1 MTDAVP
7 ITYLRRR
14 LILGGLT
21 CAMACGGAPEP
32 DKVLRTVR
40 SWTATAN
47 LASADV
53 RRGAISKR
61 LASQLHDRAAE
72 ARQESATALAQ
83 VRAPDDRR
91 PPALRSIRSTSRS
104 GRSARPEAR
113 NEEVGRSSPWA

>member
-7 ITYLRRR
+7 MTYLRRR

-21 CAMACGGAPEP
+21 CAMACSGAPQP
-32 DKVLRTVR
+32 DKVLTTVR

-83 VRAPDDRR
+83 VRSPDDRR
-91 PPALRSIRSTSRS
+91 RASAALDSLDVAIRTLDAA
-104 GRSARPEAR
+104 GGAR
-113 NEEVGRSSPWA
+113 

>member
-1 MTDAVP
+1 MADAVP
-7 ITYLRRR
+7 ITHWRRR

-32 DKVLRTVR
+32 DQVLTTVR

-53 RRGAISKR
+53 RRGAIPKR

-72 ARQESATALAQ
+72 ARQESASSLAQ
-83 VRAPDDRR
+83 VRSPDDRR
-91 PPALRSIRSTSRS
+91 RANAALDSLDVAIRMLDAA
-104 GRSARPEAR
+104 GGAR
-113 NEEVGRSSPWA
+113 